1 MERPVALVMA
11 GDSPEGHSEVLR
23 LGRALHEVGRAA
35 AIWVADGRERRPV
48 HLDDGVTLRHL
59 PAPLPGRSMTSRLI
73 HAGSRSAAS
82 QAWRH
87 AFEQDHPGVI
97 DVHGFGPG
105 GVLAL
110 ALARRTGTPLVMS
123 SRGETLAAGARSVAG
138 HPGLA
143 KSYAEALGRASAVIA
158 GDAEAADELR
168 SRFGATAVR
177 VIPDGIDPVAESFG
191 WPDIP
196 WQIDGRPVIFACGR
210 IDESSGFDLLIE
222 ASARLEAGHQLVIGG
237 EGHGL
242 EGLRRWARS
251 RGGAG
256 SVSFPGRLTARQT
269 AAALDHADV
278 VVRPGRVDTPASDIV
293 AAWRAGTP
301 LVATATRTAVATV
314 HHGMDGL
321 LVPVGESVPLAEC
334 VGRLLIDR
342 RLSADLA
349 AEGGRRV
356 GEFSWE
362 TTARRYGEVLDQ
374 VVSTS

>member
-1 MERPVALVMA
+1 
-11 GDSPEGHSEVLR
+11 
-23 LGRALHEVGRAA
+23 
-35 AIWVADGRERRPV
+35 
-48 HLDDGVTLRHL
+48 
-59 PAPLPGRSMTSRLI
+59 MTSRLV
-73 HAGSRSAAS
+73 HAGSRSAAT

-105 GVLAL
+105 GVQAL

-123 SRGETLAAGARSVAG
+123 SGTAALAGGARGVTG

-143 KSYAEALGRASAVIA
+143 RSYGEALRRAAAVTA
-158 GDAEAADELR
+158 PDREAAEDLR
-168 SRFGATAVR
+168 SRFGAAAVR
-177 VIPDGIDPVAESFG
+177 VIPDGIDPPAQDFG

-196 WQIDGRPVIFACGR
+196 WQIDGRPVIFTCGT
-210 IDESSGFDLLIE
+210 IDESSGFGLLIE
-222 ASARLEAGHQLVIGG
+222 AAARLSVGHQLVIGG
-237 EGHGL
+237 QGRGL

-251 RGGAG
+251 RGGSG

-278 VVRPGRVDTPASDIV
+278 VVLPGRVSTPAAEIV
-293 AAWRAGTP
+293 AVWHSGTP
-301 LVATATRTAVATV
+301 LVAAATRTPVAIV

-334 VGRLLIDR
+334 MGRLLIDR

-356 GEFSWE
+356 DEFSWE
-362 TTARRYGEVLDQ
+362 TTARRYGEVLDRA
-374 VVSTS
+374 VPEG